1 MNIIFDFD
9 FTIAKTVENIWV
21 WSPRGCN
28 VHDGK
33 RYYPMH
39 PQELSNSGI
48 GDDETIDDDSFKEF
62 YSISTSRAKS
72 IIPVIKDII
81 YYTEIEDRK
90 ITILT
95 ARPQCV
101 ENEVLDIL
109 KNNNVNTD
117 KINFVGLT
125 NSKAQAK
132 IDYIINNILTNK
144 TDDIIIY
151 EDSSSVIDLAIKNFP
166 NLKYVQVS
174 NTGRSSVLNYN
185 NF

>member
-62 YSISTSRAKS
+62 YSINTSRAKS

-81 YYTEIEDRK
+81 YYTEIKNYEV
-90 ITILT
+90 IILT
-95 ARPQCV
+95 ARPQRV
-101 ENEVLDIL
+101 EDEVFYIL
-109 KNNNVNTD
+109 KNNNVNTN

>member
-1 MNIIFDFD
+1 MIIFDFD

-28 VHDGK
+28 MHSGK

-39 PQELSNSGI
+39 PQELSNHGI

-62 YSISTSRAKS
+62 YSININKTKAIKP
-72 IIPVIKDII
+72 IIKDII

-109 KNNNVNTD
+109 KNNGVNID
-117 KINFVGLT
+117 KVDFVGLT

-132 IDYIINNILTNK
+132 IDYIINNVLTNK

-151 EDSSSVIDLAIKNFP
+151 EDSSSVIDLAVKNFP

-174 NTGRSSVLNYN
+174 SIGKETVLNYN